1 MTGRAFW
8 APLAARLCAVLA
20 DEQKRVKLL
29 VLMGLAGLALLAV
42 SAWLPAESTAPP
54 AVQGESTTDY
64 AAQLE
69 QRLTALISRVEGAGK
84 AVVMVTLES
93 GSESVYAIDTDS
105 DGSSTHVLL
114 GSGRADGLVE
124 TVQTPRILGVAVVCE
139 GGGSAA
145 VQGRVTALL
154 EALTGLGA
162 SHITV
167 AKMASTK

>member
-8 APLAARLCAVLA
+8 TPLAARLRAVLA

-54 AVQGESTTDY
+54 AVHGESTADY

-84 AVVMVTLES
+84 TVVMVTLES
-93 GSESVYAIDTDS
+93 GSESVYATDTDS

>member
-1 MTGRAFW
+1 MTALWQRLK
-8 APLAARLCAVLA
+8 PLWDDEKRRVQLLEAAG
-20 DEQKRVKLL
+20 
-29 VLMGLAGLALLAV
+29 MAGLLLLAV
-42 SAWLPAESTAPP
+42 SEWLPAETAAAPP
-54 AVQGESTTDY
+54 NAAEAKEADY

-84 AVVMVTLES
+84 TVVMVTLES
-93 GSESVYAIDTDS
+93 GSESVYATDTDS

>member
-1 MTGRAFW
+1 MY
-8 APLAARLCAVLA
+8 
-20 DEQKRVKLL
+20 KR
-29 VLMGLAGLALLAV
+29 
-42 SAWLPAESTAPP
+42 
-54 AVQGESTTDY
+54 Q
-64 AAQLE
+64 
-69 QRLTALISRVEGAGK
+69 
-84 AVVMVTLES
+84 
-93 GSESVYAIDTDS
+93 DTDS